1 MSPKTQLIFA
11 LVCFFV
17 TIIAQK
23 DRFPPVHRIDR
34 NQRLHM
40 VNYHHSRRPF
50 PYRTPHPPRQPR
62 FLYQNQPYLQEWPLN
77 PSQRFFVPIQ
87 PVIVGNQNNLRAI
100 PEVVA
105 HIEALQTNPSSVSQE
120 KYQVHELN
128 DDDHAESQKESHD
141 ERYDKEKGAKHED
154 EWHKSSGE
162 KGDKK
167 YDSSH
172 HNKKGEKGQH
182 FAEEESGHFDEE
194 KGSKKKQHDE
204 ADEHGEHHESKKGSN
219 GGKAAEKKHHKKG
232 SKTSGYHNVF
242 HKDELKKDHTFYD
255 TGDHKGNFHK
265 YGSDH
270 ADHHKKAG
278 QKKKGEKHSSGH
290 DEKHKNK
297 KGHSEK
303 GHFEKDDM
311 DYAKKKGHDKH
322 HRDEQEYHKA
332 KKSSGG
338 EEFSKKSNWNGVL
351 NYLTKVHQQE
361 INHIL

>member
-1 MSPKTQLIFA
+1 MSRNKTQFIVA
-11 LVCFFV
+11 LVCFSV
-17 TIIAQK
+17 TIIAQM
-23 DRFPPVHRIDR
+23 DRFPPGHRIDR
-34 NQRLHM
+34 RQKLYM
-40 VNYHHSRRPF
+40 VNYHHSRRPY
-50 PYRTPHPPRQPR
+50 PYRGPHPRRP
-62 FLYQNQPYLQEWPLN
+62 FLSYQNQPYLQELPPN
-77 PSQRFFVPIQ
+77 PSQRFYIPIQ
-87 PVIVGNQNNLRAI
+87 PVVGNQNNLRAI
-100 PEVVA
+100 PDVVA
-105 HIEALQTNPSSVSQE
+105 HIEALHANPSSVAQE
-120 KYQVHELN
+120 KYQVREL

-141 ERYDKEKGAKHED
+141 EHYDKEKGAKNED

-172 HNKKGEKGQH
+172 HNKKGEKGAH
-182 FAEEESGHFDEE
+182 FEENESGHFDEE
-194 KGSKKKQHDE
+194 KGSKKKHHDE
-204 ADEHGEHHESKKGSN
+204 SDKHGEHHESKKGSK

-242 HKDELKKDHTFYD
+242 HKDEFKKDHTFYD

-278 QKKKGEKHSSGH
+278 HKEKGDKHNSGH
-290 DEKHKNK
+290 DEKHKTK

-303 GHFEKDDM
+303 GHYDKDET
-311 DYAKKKGHDKH
+311 DYGKKKGHEEH

-332 KKSSGG
+332 KKASGG
-338 EEFSKKSNWNGVL
+338 EEFSTKKKSMKWDMV
-351 NYLTKVHQQE
+351 YLTKVHEQE